1 MISEIHDLRLNYA
14 YQMLRTAGSLFS
26 RDELRH
32 VQELVTS
39 PEDRMEFETR
49 DNSSVLEK
57 SLARAFEELGRVEE
71 FSSSRRDDWGRF
83 PYSQSS
89 SSSCCDDR
97 FQNPPVNLCMLT
109 ALDHTVA
116 NETTS
121 KWFGDKDFCIAL
133 THDVDLL
140 AHHTLRGV
148 AGDFKRLAYATLYGK
163 WSKAY
168 FYSRALLNTP
178 LQTFNGSDPF
188 FNIKQ
193 IALQERELGFDSSF
207 YFLFAHKHK
216 LDGAEVRT
224 YERLLGKA
232 VQDALEAG
240 CEVGVHGSTLA
251 AEEFDEL
258 IFERERCQQMTGAKD
273 VGLRFHNLRLD
284 VRWSFNLIEKSG
296 FIYDTTLGFPEKSGW
311 RNGFSFPYR
320 PYNFRLERAYNFIE
334 IPLVIMDITF
344 ALERYRNL
352 PVNAARD
359 EIFQLLEIFKHWRG
373 AGAISWHNTMFDPH
387 LSQGYVQLYWDVL
400 KWIAENNGIGVSTM
414 RLAKEWQRREKINNR
429 I

>member
-1 MISEIHDLRLNYA
+1 
-14 YQMLRTAGSLFS
+14 
-26 RDELRH
+26 
-32 VQELVTS
+32 
-39 PEDRMEFETR
+39 MEFETK

-57 SLARAFEELGRVEE
+57 SLALAFEELARVEE
-71 FSSSRRDDWGRF
+71 FSSSRRDKWGRF

-89 SSSCCDDR
+89 SSSCYDGR
-97 FQNPPVNLCMLT
+97 FQNLPVNVCMLA
-109 ALDHTVA
+109 ALDHNPRVEPNHTAV

-140 AHHTLRGV
+140 AHQTLRGI
-148 AGDFKRLAYATLYGK
+148 AGDFKRLAYATLCGK

-168 FYSRALLNTP
+168 AYSRALLNTP

-193 IALQERELGFDSSF
+193 IALQEREFGFDSTF

-216 LDGAEVRT
+216 LDGLGVGT
-224 YERLLGKA
+224 YERFLGKA

-258 IFERERCQQMTGAKD
+258 IFERECCQRMTGAKEI
-273 VGLRFHNLRLD
+273 GLRLHNLRLD
-284 VRWSFNLIEKSG
+284 VRWSFNLIEKAR
-296 FIYDTTLGFPEKSGW
+296 FVYDTTLGFPEKSGW

-320 PYNFRLERAYNFIE
+320 PYNFRQERAYNFIE

-352 PVNAARD
+352 PVESAKED
-359 EIFQLLEIFKHWRG
+359 ILQLLEIFKRWRG

-387 LSQGYVQLYWDVL
+387 LSQGYGQLYWDVL
-400 KWIAENNGIGVSTM
+400 KWIAENNGIAVSAM
-414 RLAKEWQRREKINNR
+414 RLAKEWQRREKIAGYETY
-429 I
+429 